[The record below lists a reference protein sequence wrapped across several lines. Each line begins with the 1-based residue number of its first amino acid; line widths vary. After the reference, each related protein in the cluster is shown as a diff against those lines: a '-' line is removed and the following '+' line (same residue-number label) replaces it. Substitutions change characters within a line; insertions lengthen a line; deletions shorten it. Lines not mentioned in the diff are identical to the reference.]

1 MRIVLRKSL
10 KWLLGIVAASAVLL
24 GLTFAAFGVVV
35 SRVPEYRVQL
45 QSWIN
50 ERSGLSVEFRKLS
63 ARLRLYGPELVF
75 DQAVVRTSDGTRVLA
90 TARRGS
96 VGFDLWSSIRNARLT
111 AGRFTLEAPELGLIR
126 TQEGRIQLLGQS
138 ALPERDK
145 PFA

>member
-1 MRIVLRKSL
+1 MRSSLRKCL
-10 KWLLGIVAASAVLL
+10 RWLLGTIIALAVVI
-24 GLTFAAFGVVV
+24 GLTFAAFGIVV

-50 ERSGLSVEFRKLS
+50 ERSGLSVEFKKLS

-96 VGFDLWSSIRNARLT
+96 VGFDLWSSIRSARLT
-111 AGRFTLEAPELGLIR
+111 AGRFTLEAPELGLSLIH
-126 TQEGRIQLLGQS
+126 I
-138 ALPERDK
+138 
-145 PFA
+145 

>member
-24 GLTFAAFGVVV
+24 GLTFVAFGIVV

-45 QSWIN
+45 QNWIN
-50 ERSGLSVEFRKLS
+50 ERSSLSVEFKTLS

-75 DQAVVRTSDGTRVLA
+75 DRAVVRTPDGTHVLA

-96 VGFDLWSSIRNARLT
+96 VGFDLWSSIRNAR
-111 AGRFTLEAPELGLIR
+111 
-126 TQEGRIQLLGQS
+126 
-138 ALPERDK
+138 
-145 PFA
+145 